1 MPGHILKDYNMSY
14 LPFNYQKLN
23 LLDNSFIPNSIKNR
37 NNISFSYWQRSLFQR
52 ACSTLEFELPENWN
66 GNVKDFFYYCL
77 FRFGFVAV
85 FYDPKYG
92 ITFQPATLKGYNLY
106 YQPTECLIHNP
117 VFTTRENMRK
127 YEIGSNCELIKL
139 CPDYQGIFDI
149 IDFYSD
155 KLSTLDGAISMS
167 LVNNK
172 FAFLIGA
179 KTKAA
184 AESLKKMLDKVNRG
198 EPAVIF
204 DSKLITDDPV
214 SKDTPFQVW
223 DRNLKNNY
231 ITSDQLNDFQTLL
244 NNFDAEVGIPTI
256 PYQKKERLVTS
267 EAESRVIDSTSRSI
281 IWYETLSNSIEK
293 VNNMFDTSIS
303 VKLRYNEENKTN
315 KGDVNVNS

>member
-1 MPGHILKDYNMSY
+1 MSY
-14 LPFNYQKLN
+14 MPLFYNRLN
-23 LLDNSFIPNSIKNR
+23 KIDNSFFPNTVKGR
-37 NNISFSYWQRSLFQR
+37 NNLSFAYWERSLFQR
-52 ACSTLEFELPENWN
+52 ACSTLEFELPEQWQ
-66 GNVKDFFYYCL
+66 GQVKDFFYYCL
-77 FRFGFVAV
+77 FRFGYVVV
-85 FYDPKYG
+85 FYDVEYG
-92 ITFQPATLKGYNLY
+92 LTFQPCNLKGYDLY
-106 YQPTECLIHNP
+106 YQPTDAIISNP
-117 VFTTRENMRK
+117 AFSVKQNMRNYK
-127 YEIGSNCELIKL
+127 IGSNCELIKL
-139 CPDYQGIFDI
+139 TPDYMGVWDI
-149 IDFYSD
+149 IDFYAD

-167 LVNNK
+167 LINNK

-223 DRNLKNNY
+223 DRKLKENY
-231 ITSDQLNDFQTLL
+231 ITTDQLNDFQTIL

-281 IWYETLSNSIEK
+281 IWYETLQSSIEK
-293 VNNMFDTSIS
+293 VNNMFNSSIS
-303 VKLRYNEENKTN
+303 CKLRYNEENDNVDTEDN
-315 KGDVNVNS
+315 KDGMG

>member
-1 MPGHILKDYNMSY
+1 MINFPDNYMPLFYNR
-14 LPFNYQKLN
+14 LN
-23 LLDNSFIPNSIKNR
+23 KIDNSFFPNTVKQR
-37 NNISFSYWQRSLFQR
+37 NNLSFAYWERSLFQR
-52 ACSTLEFELPENWN
+52 ACSTLEFNLPEAWS
-66 GNVKDFFYYCL
+66 GQVKDFFYYCL
-77 FRFGFVAV
+77 FRFGYVTV
-85 FYDPKYG
+85 FYDVKYG
-92 ITFQPATLKGYNLY
+92 LIFQPCNLKGYDIY
-106 YQPTECLIHNP
+106 YQPTDCIINNP
-117 VFTTRENMRK
+117 AFTVKENMREYK
-127 YEIGSNCELIKL
+127 IGSNCELIKL
-139 CPDYQGIFDI
+139 TPDYMGIWDI
-149 IDFYSD
+149 IDFYAD

-231 ITSDQLNDFQTLL
+231 ITTDQLNDFQTLL

-281 IWYETLSNSIEK
+281 IWFDTLTSSIDK
-293 VNNMFDTSIS
+293 VNAMFDSSIS
-303 VKLRYNEENKTN
+303 VKLRYNEDDKEDNNEVSEN
-315 KGDVNVNS
+315 GMG